1 MRYLLLTSSMLLAI
15 IGQFFLKRGV
25 LLSNLTPNVQ
35 SIVQTIISPFVLIGF
50 LAYGTS
56 SIIWLFVVQKFPL
69 SVAYPALSLTYI
81 AIVIVSIYVLKEP
94 FTQTKVFGIFLI
106 IMGVYFLFK

>member
-15 IGQFFLKRGV
+15 IGQFFLKSGV

-56 SIIWLFVVQKFPL
+56 SIIWLFVLQKFPL

-81 AIVIVSIYVLKEP
+81 AIVVISFYVLKEP
-94 FTQTKVFGIFLI
+94 LTSPKIFGVFLI
-106 IMGVYFLFK
+106 IAGAYF